1 MSEVNHPAHY
11 NIPGRKECIEEM
23 LDKFGTEKLQAFCEL
38 NAYKYRYRHTLKN
51 GDQDLEKAKWYELKN
66 SMLKSS
72 SDTVRIAEFLGIK
85 TQTNQLIEEMSELT
99 QALCKRNRG
108 IKSNIV
114 EELADVKLVLNQ
126 MIYLMDCEEEVQ
138 AIEKSKIDRTKRE
151 YDI

>member
-38 NAYKYRYRHTLKN
+38 NAYKYRYRHALKN
-51 GDQDLEKAKWYELKN
+51 GDQDLEKANWYEVKKSKLE
-66 SMLKSS
+66 SS
-72 SDTVRIAEFLGIK
+72 SDRNRIAEFFGIK

-114 EELADVKLVLNQ
+114 EELADVRLVLNQ

-138 AIEKSKIDRTKRE
+138 SIEKSKIERTKQI

>member
-114 EELADVKLVLNQ
+114 EELADVRLVLNQ

>member
-66 SMLKSS
+66 SMLK
-72 SDTVRIAEFLGIK
+72 K
-85 TQTNQLIEEMSELT
+85 
-99 QALCKRNRG
+99 
-108 IKSNIV
+108 
-114 EELADVKLVLNQ
+114 
-126 MIYLMDCEEEVQ
+126 
-138 AIEKSKIDRTKRE
+138 
-151 YDI
+151 

>member
-1 MSEVNHPAHY
+1 
-11 NIPGRKECIEEM
+11 M

-114 EELADVKLVLNQ
+114 EELADVRLVLNQ
-126 MIYLMDCEEEVQ
+126 MIHLMDCEEEVQ

>member
-1 MSEVNHPAHY
+1 MSEINHPEHY

-114 EELADVKLVLNQ
+114 EELADVRLVLNQ
-126 MIYLMDCEEEVQ
+126 MIHLMDCEEEVQ

>member
-23 LDKFGTEKLQAFCEL
+23 LDIFGTEKLQAFCEL

-114 EELADVKLVLNQ
+114 EELADVRLVLNQ

>member
-11 NIPGRKECIEEM
+11 NMPGRKECIEEM

-114 EELADVKLVLNQ
+114 EELADVRLVLNQ

>member
-1 MSEVNHPAHY
+1 MSEINHPEHY

-72 SDTVRIAEFLGIK
+72 SDTVRIAEFFGIK

-114 EELADVKLVLNQ
+114 EELADVRLVLNQ

>member
-1 MSEVNHPAHY
+1 MSEVNHPSHY

-51 GDQDLEKAKWYELKN
+51 GDQDLEKANWYDVMKSKLE
-66 SMLKSS
+66 SS
-72 SDTVRIAEFLGIK
+72 SDKNRIAEFFGMK

-114 EELADVKLVLNQ
+114 EELADVRLVLNQ

-138 AIEKSKIDRTKRE
+138 SIEKSKIERTKQI